1 MSSVRFGYHA
11 NNLGFGFGYNR
22 TDNRTEF
29 VSVNRTEPML
39 GSVNRN
45 ETGAAY
51 LDQKIHFFFLVITYR
66 QSLLVRFNIFLGFK
80 ALTFQTHQSFLRL
93 VCQVLNF

>member
-1 MSSVRFGYHA
+1 MSSVRFGFHA

-51 LDQKIHFFFLVITYR
+51 LDQEIHIFFISYHLSAVVTR
-66 QSLLVRFNIFLGFK
+66 QVQYFPWL
-80 ALTFQTHQSFLRL
+80 
-93 VCQVLNF
+93 